1 LRGPSARSREGART
15 DKPGKPSRGS
25 GAQHDKK
32 RADLSVRHDA
42 AQPVRPQPRSERGR
56 ANRENRRAVRGSSMT
71 KRERIFLF
79 DTTLRGPSARS
90 REASEDGQTGKT
102 VARFGGAA

>member
-1 LRGPSARSREGART
+1 
-15 DKPGKPSRGS
+15 
-25 GAQHDKK
+25 
-32 RADLSVRHDA
+32 
-42 AQPVRPQPRSERGR
+42 
-56 ANRENRRAVRGSSMT
+56 MT

-79 DTTLRGPSARS
+79 DTTLRSPSARS